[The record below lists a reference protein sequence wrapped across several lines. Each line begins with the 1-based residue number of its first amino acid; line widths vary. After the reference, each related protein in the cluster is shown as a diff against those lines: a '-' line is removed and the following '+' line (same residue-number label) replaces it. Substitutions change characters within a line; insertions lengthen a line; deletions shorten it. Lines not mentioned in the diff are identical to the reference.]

1 MKSSLLTMNSTLR
14 AIFLVYF
21 ITHIPISLVLD
32 FQALL
37 GAYYPPI
44 LKSLY
49 SWYTAQFHD
58 YLMETKPLW
67 LQSFILA
74 EVVLQF
80 PLFFYF
86 IWGLL
91 KKEYQKIK
99 IPGIVYGAHV
109 ATTVWAILAETLVSE
124 KNTTNEKIVLTS
136 FYFPYFLIPV
146 LFALS
151 LSSIDSKVKKV

>member
-1 MKSSLLTMNSTLR
+1 
-14 AIFLVYF
+14 
-21 ITHIPISLVLD
+21 
-32 FQALL
+32 
-37 GAYYPPI
+37 
-44 LKSLY
+44 
-49 SWYTAQFHD
+49 
-58 YLMETKPLW
+58 METKPLW

-74 EVVLQF
+74 EVVVQF

-86 IWGLL
+86 IWGLM

-99 IPGIVYGAHV
+99 IPGIVYGSHV

-124 KNTTNEKIVLTS
+124 RNTTNEKIVLTS

>member
-1 MKSSLLTMNSTLR
+1 MSKGGMNSTLR
-14 AIFLVYF
+14 TVFLAYF

-49 SWYTAQFHD
+49 SWYTAQFQDH
-58 YLMETKPLW
+58 LMATKPLW

-74 EVVLQF
+74 EVILQF
-80 PLFFYF
+80 PLFFFF
-86 IWGLL
+86 IRGLM
-91 KKEYQKIK
+91 KKEYHKIK
-99 IPGIVYGAHV
+99 IPGIIYGAHV
-109 ATTVWAILAETLVSE
+109 ATTVWAILAETIISD
-124 KNTTNEKIVLTS
+124 KNSTNEKIILTS
-136 FYFPYFLIPV
+136 FYFPYFLVPV

-151 LSSIDSKVKKV
+151 LSSIDESKAKSV